1 MFVAGT
7 AGHVDH
13 GKSTLIQA
21 LTGINPDRLEQE
33 QTRGMTI
40 ELGFAWL
47 TLDNRTRISIVDV
60 PGHERFVRHMIMG
73 AGGFDIALLVVAA
86 DEGIMAQ
93 TEEHVA
99 ILDLLEV
106 RNGIVVV
113 TKVDAADSDLAE
125 LVELEVA
132 DLLEGTSLRGSPT
145 VRVSAT
151 NGMGLDELRRAI
163 QLATESV
170 EPRIDRN
177 EPRMYVDRSFNI
189 TGFGTVLTGT
199 LDRGGI
205 SIGDEVELL
214 PLGRRG
220 RVRGLQ
226 SHQESVDRA
235 EPGNRLAVNVNGFGH
250 AEVSR
255 GEALVGSASYDTTS
269 VFDATVRTI
278 SNSPRPIRHNHKVTV
293 YAGTWEEPGTVRL
306 LNGDSLAAG
315 ESGFAQIVIAG
326 KRPLAVADRF
336 VLRDTNDT
344 LGGGAVLVLDAP
356 RHRRNDRQVTAQ
368 LARLQDGNSSEF
380 VLQHLDLAGFSTLPR
395 LARLS
400 GAVAEDLSNQLERLC
415 ETGSVLK
422 LMAEGMQDGLFLTRD
437 GWNAIKRKATDTL
450 AEYHALFPLRAGMPR
465 QALRSAIGL
474 DGDSFEATVDQMVR
488 EGELETSGTSLKL
501 AGFNPTFT
509 AEQESEAKS
518 FVQQLRDGGF
528 TPPSGLEIDG
538 EVLSALVARQDVV
551 AAGDVVFE
559 SGKFH
564 EMRAGVVRLCQS
576 QGEVSINDVREMF
589 NTSRKYSLALLEQLD
604 RDNVTIRVGDLR
616 KLK

>member
-47 TLDNRTRISIVDV
+47 TLDNGTRLSIVDV

-132 DLLEGTSLRGSPT
+132 DLLEGTSLEGSPT

-151 NGMGLDELRRAI
+151 DGLGLSELRQVI
-163 QLATESV
+163 QQATELI

-199 LDRGGI
+199 LDRGEL
-205 SIGDEVELL
+205 STGDEVELL
-214 PLGRRG
+214 PLGSRG
-220 RVRGLQ
+220 RIRGLQ
-226 SHQESVDRA
+226 THQESVRRA
-235 EPGNRLAVNVNGFGH
+235 EPGNRVAVNVNGFGH
-250 AEVSR
+250 AQVSR
-255 GEALVGSASYDTTS
+255 GEALVRSTSYDTTA

-315 ESGFAQIVIAG
+315 ETGFAQIVIAG

-356 RHRRNDRQVTAQ
+356 RHRRNDGQVTAQ
-368 LARLQDGNSSEF
+368 LARLRDGSSSEF
-380 VLQHLDLAGFSTLPR
+380 VLQHLELAGVSSLVR

-400 GAVAEDLSNQLERLC
+400 GGIIEDLSNQLDQLC
-415 ETGSVLK
+415 ETGNVVK
-422 LMAEGMQDGLFLTRD
+422 LMAEGVQDRLFVTRD
-437 GWNAIKRKATDTL
+437 GWNAIRRMATETL
-450 AEYHALFPLRAGMPR
+450 ATYHLRFPLRAGMPR
-465 QALRSAIGL
+465 QALRSALGL
-474 DGDSFEATVDQMVR
+474 DSDSFEATAAQMVH

-509 AEQESEAKS
+509 DEQESQAKS
-518 FVQQLRDGGF
+518 YIQLLRDGGYA
-528 TPPSGLEIDG
+528 PPSGLEIDV
-538 EVLSALVARQDVV
+538 EVLSALVARQEVV

-559 SGKFH
+559 AGKFH
-564 EMRAGVVRLCQS
+564 EMRAGVVGHCRS